1 LVDHLKF
8 AQFAP
13 LLVMIDFSSKRFYN
27 VVVMEEKA
35 NHLVGR
41 GASFGVEVIIGQSL
55 FEITTVPSLRPL
67 NINYQNMY
75 LF

>member
-27 VVVMEEKA
+27 VVVMEEKV

-41 GASFGVEVIIGQSL
+41 GASFGVEVLIWFWPVS
-55 FEITTVPSLRPL
+55 V
-67 NINYQNMY
+67 
-75 LF
+75 